1 MIGLLDSRWLRR
13 AACGAAACGFLM
25 AMPVAQ
31 AQDWPMGGQNLNNGR
46 NQPVTTI
53 TAGNAANLHQK
64 WVFTAGGN
72 IQATPAVVNGVV
84 YFPDLAGNFYALD
97 ATTGS
102 LKWQQIVQNW
112 TGIAG
117 DYARHDPAVAGN
129 VVVLGNQWGAKVNWF
144 GSYQTPTCVP
154 TALDMQALNCKP
166 GASVMAVNAS
176 TGALIWVTQVESFPA
191 AMVTSSPVIY
201 NNVVYVGVATSEEG
215 TAVIASY
222 PCCISR
228 GSVVAL
234 DLNTGKI
241 LWKTYTVPDNGGI
254 TGFYSGGSVWG
265 STPVVDAKRNSLY
278 VGVGNNFTVP
288 IADEVCA
295 AKNPAKN
302 CYAKDDY
309 FDSLLSLDL
318 TTGAVKWATH
328 AWPYDAWNVNCI
340 ENVAPP
346 TFTVTFGPGPN
357 CPTPHGPDYD
367 FGGSGP
373 NMFTRNSGNDDLI
386 GIGQKS
392 GIYWAINANSGAVVW
407 NTQVG
412 PGSSLGGI
420 EWGTATDGTH
430 IYVPISNAA
439 GSTYAPPSTLA
450 ANGGSWAALDPKNGN
465 ILWQTATPGSCLSPV
480 TFMPAGCMA
489 LGAVSVAGGVVF
501 GGSMDK
507 NIANPTM
514 FAMDASSGAI
524 LWSFAAGS
532 PVVAAPAIVGDSV
545 YWGSGPT
552 AILAGP
558 GLGFPSN
565 NKLYA
570 FTIH

>member
-1 MIGLLDSRWLRR
+1 MNSRLKIVCGFVACGLLIS
-13 AACGAAACGFLM
+13 
-25 AMPVAQ
+25 MPIAQ

-53 TAGNAANLHQK
+53 SPSNVGNLGKTPK

-84 YFPDLAGNFYALD
+84 YFPDLAGNFYALK
-97 ATTGS
+97 ATDGS
-102 LKWQQIVQNW
+102 VLWQNMVQNW

-129 VVVLGNQWGAKVNWF
+129 VVVLGNQWGAKVGWS
-144 GSYQTPTCVP
+144 GSYLAPTCLP
-154 TALDMQALNCKP
+154 SCKT

-176 TGALIWVTQVESFPA
+176 NGSLLWVTQVEAFPA

-201 NNVVYVGVATSEEG
+201 NNVVYVGVASSEEG
-215 TAVIASY
+215 TAVIPGY

-228 GSVVAL
+228 GSVVTL

-254 TGFYSGGSVWG
+254 IGFYSGGSVWG

-295 AKNPAKN
+295 AKNAAKD
-302 CYAKDDY
+302 CYAKNDY

-328 AWPYDAWNVNCI
+328 VWPYDAWNVNCI
-340 ENVAPP
+340 ENFVGP
-346 TFTVTFGPGPN
+346 GPGPN

-367 FGGSGP
+367 LGGSGP
-373 NMFTRNSGNDDLI
+373 NMFTRNSGNDDLV

-407 NTQVG
+407 STQVG

-420 EWGTATDGTH
+420 EWGTATDGTR
-430 IYVPISNAA
+430 IYVPISNAG
-439 GSTYAPPSTLA
+439 GSTYKEPSELA
-450 ANGGSWAALDPKNGN
+450 GNSGSWAALDPKNGN

-489 LGAVSVAGGVVF
+489 LGAASVAGGVVF
-501 GGSMDK
+501 AGSMD
-507 NIANPTM
+507 NSGVNAATM
-514 FAMDASSGAI
+514 FALDASSGKI
-524 LWSFAAGS
+524 LWTFPAGS
-532 PVVAAPAIVGDSV
+532 SVVAAPAIVGDSV
-545 YWGSGPT
+545 DWGSGPT
-552 AILAGP
+552 AILSTI
-558 GLGFPSN
+558 GFASN
-565 NKLYA
+565 NKLYK
-570 FTIH
+570 FSIN

>member
-1 MIGLLDSRWLRR
+1 
-13 AACGAAACGFLM
+13 
-25 AMPVAQ
+25 
-31 AQDWPMGGQNLNNGR
+31 MGGQNLNNGR
-46 NQPVTTI
+46 NQPVTSI
-53 TAGNAANLHQK
+53 TPANAKNLKQK
-64 WVFTAGGN
+64 WAFMAGGN

-84 YFPDLAGNFYALD
+84 YFPDLAGNFYALNAAD
-97 ATTGS
+97 GSVKWRTTVAS
-102 LKWQQIVQNW
+102 W

-117 DYARHDPAVAGN
+117 DYARHDPAIAGN
-129 VVVLGNQWGAKVNWF
+129 VMVLGNQWGAKVGWF
-144 GSYQTPTCVP
+144 GSYQAPTCLTP
-154 TALDMQALNCKP
+154 ATCKT

-176 TGALIWVTQVESFPA
+176 NGNLLWVTQVESFPA

-201 NNVVYVGVATSEEG
+201 NNVVYVGVASSEEG

-234 DLNTGKI
+234 DLNTGKM

-288 IADEVCA
+288 ITDEVCA
-295 AKNPAKN
+295 AQNPAKN
-302 CYAKDDY
+302 CYAKNDY

-346 TFTVTFGPGPN
+346 TFSVGPGPGPN

-367 FGGSGP
+367 FGGNGP
-373 NMFTRNSGNDDLI
+373 NLLSFQSQNCQGDQNGNVCQLV

-392 GIYWAINANSGAVVW
+392 GIYWAFNPDDGSVAW
-407 NTQVG
+407 KTQVG

-420 EWGTATDGTH
+420 EWGTAADGAG

-439 GSTYAPPSTLA
+439 GASYAPPSTLA
-450 ANGGSWAALDPKNGN
+450 GNSGSWAALDPKNGN
-465 ILWQTATPGSCLSPV
+465 ILWQTATPGSCLSVV
-480 TFMPAGCMA
+480 TFQPTGCMA
-489 LGAVSVAGGVVF
+489 LGGASVAGGVVF
-501 GGSMDK
+501 AGSMDTTK
-507 NIANPTM
+507 TNPTM
-514 FAMDASSGAI
+514 FALDASNGNI
-524 LWSFAAGS
+524 LWSFAAQS

-552 AILAGP
+552 AILSGI
-558 GLGFPSN
+558 GFPSN
-565 NKLYA
+565 TVLYK
-570 FTIH
+570 FSIN

>member
-1 MIGLLDSRWLRR
+1 MNSSLKTVCGFVACGLLIS
-13 AACGAAACGFLM
+13 
-25 AMPVAQ
+25 MPIAH

-46 NQPVTTI
+46 NQPVTSI
-53 TAGNAANLHQK
+53 SPSNAGNLKLK
-64 WVFTAGGN
+64 WSFTAGGN
-72 IQATPAVVNGVV
+72 IQATPAVVDHVV
-84 YFPDLAGNFYALD
+84 YFPDLAGNFYALHAAD
-97 ATTGS
+97 GS
-102 LKWQQIVQNW
+102 VKWQQTVSNW

-117 DYARHDPAVAGN
+117 DYARHDPAVAGE
-129 VVVLGNQWGAKVNWF
+129 VLVLGNQWGAKVGWS
-144 GSYQTPTCVP
+144 GAYQAPTCLPNVKCH
-154 TALDMQALNCKP
+154 T
-166 GASVMAVNAS
+166 GASVMAVNADNGS
-176 TGALIWVTQVESFPA
+176 LLWVTQVESFPA
-191 AMVTSSPVIY
+191 AMITSSPVIH
-201 NNVVYVGVATSEEG
+201 NNVVYVGVASSEEG

-234 DLNTGKI
+234 DLYTGKI
-241 LWKTYTVPDNGGI
+241 LWKTHTVPDNGG
-254 TGFYSGGSVWG
+254 TPGFYSGGSIWG
-265 STPVVDAKRNSLY
+265 STPVVDPKRNSLY

-295 AKNPAKN
+295 AKNAAAN
-302 CYAKDDY
+302 CYAKNDY

-318 TTGAVKWATH
+318 TTGAVNWATH
-328 AWPYDAWNVNCI
+328 VWPYDAWNVNCI

-346 TFTVTFGPGPN
+346 TFTTTFGPGPN

-367 FGGSGP
+367 LGGSGP
-373 NMFTRNSGNDDLI
+373 NMFTRNNNSGSDDLV

-392 GIYWAINANSGAVVW
+392 GIYWAINPNNGKVVW

-420 EWGTATDGTH
+420 EWGTAADGTR
-430 IYVPISNAA
+430 IYVPISNAG
-439 GSTYAPPSTLA
+439 GSTYQEPSELA
-450 ANGGSWAALDPKNGN
+450 GNGGSWAALDPKNGN

-480 TFMPAGCMA
+480 TFAPAGCMA
-489 LGAVSVAGGVVF
+489 LGAASVAGGVVF
-501 GGSMDK
+501 GGSMDTDATK
-507 NIANPTM
+507 PTM
-514 FAMDASSGAI
+514 FALDARSGKI

-552 AILAGP
+552 TILAGP

-565 NKLYA
+565 NQLYK
-570 FTIH
+570 FSIK

>member
-1 MIGLLDSRWLRR
+1 MRRCCVRLVDFDAGRPGPGLAHGR
-13 AACGAAACGFLM
+13 
-25 AMPVAQ
+25 P
-31 AQDWPMGGQNLNNGR
+31 LNNGR
-46 NQPVTTI
+46 NQPVTSI
-53 TAGNAANLHQK
+53 SPSNAGNLTLK
-64 WVFTAGGN
+64 WAFSAGGN

-84 YFPDLAGNFYALD
+84 YFPDLAGNFYALNAAD
-97 ATTGS
+97 GS
-102 LKWQQIVQNW
+102 VKWQQTVATW

-129 VVVLGNQWGAKVNWF
+129 VVVLGNQWGAKVGWF
-144 GSYQTPTCVP
+144 GSYQPPTCLPSV
-154 TALDMQALNCKP
+154 NCQT
-166 GASVMAVNAS
+166 GASVMAVNATNGS
-176 TGALIWVTQVESFPA
+176 LLWVTQVESFPA

-201 NNVVYVGVATSEEG
+201 NNVVYVGVASSEEG
-215 TAVIASY
+215 TAVISSY

-234 DLNTGKI
+234 DLATGKI

-254 TGFYSGGSVWG
+254 RGFYSGGSVWG

-295 AKNPAKN
+295 AKNAAAN
-302 CYAKDDY
+302 CYAKNDY

-318 TTGAVKWATH
+318 TTGAIKWATH
-328 AWPYDAWNVNCI
+328 AWPYDAWNVACI
-340 ENVAPP
+340 SFGGPP
-346 TFTVTFGPGPN
+346 NPN

-373 NMFTRNSGNDDLI
+373 NMFTRNNNSGSDDLV

-392 GIYWAINANSGAVVW
+392 GIYWAFNPNNGNVVW

-420 EWGTATDGTH
+420 EWGTATDGTR
-430 IYVPISNAA
+430 IYVPISNAG
-439 GSTYAPPSTLA
+439 GSTYKEPSELET
-450 ANGGSWAALDPKNGN
+450 NGGSWAALDPKTGN
-465 ILWQTATPGSCLSPV
+465 ILWQTPTPGSCTSPV
-480 TFMPAGCMA
+480 TFGPAGCMA
-489 LGAVSVAGGVVF
+489 LGAASVAGGVVF
-501 GGSMDK
+501 AGSMDK
-507 NIANPTM
+507 SSSDPTM
-514 FAMDASSGAI
+514 FALDASSGKI
-524 LWSFAAGS
+524 LWTFAAG

-552 AILAGP
+552 TILGTQ
-558 GLGFPSN
+558 LGFPG
-565 NKLYA
+565 NKTLYK
-570 FTIH
+570 FSIN